1 MSLEECY
8 NATQTFAKVALH
20 KQKSSD
26 YMDAIV
32 LFEKAKQNIL
42 DNPSFQFCQDTI
54 EDLNQEE
61 RKYAEAL
68 ICMLEQFTTQVDQ
81 LRNEIVLQE
90 AAFQQLKNPQPV
102 NYAPYK
108 EEERP
113 AKYRPKGSR
122 ERRGSATGTMQSNA
136 SSSSQLLVTPA
147 STICRTSLRPTPP
160 ETEGNSPPKFTKS
173 SKIKS
178 VIFGNKFLSS
188 PKPSKPINPPS
199 EESRLKNANK
209 AALLAWGLL
218 SPSKKTD
225 HPLPPSYIASSA
237 AYKPHN
243 PQIEGH
249 HTYPPAR
256 SFESARPQPQ
266 SSHLPSTTSSSN
278 TKQKSNLSKL
288 SPSETSESIAIP
300 KNYHG
305 SPSPS
310 GPASK
315 LPIQL
320 SSSSST
326 TNTLAKTDPASFE
339 VPEFQLSSSSPSFV
353 HPANFNNPF
362 LRQLLSPS
370 ELSLSSVNDSMS
382 SRSVN
387 DGWDI
392 SSSTEKVANAN
403 MSPFS
408 ETQTVKSREEQVL
421 HECPEIEEELGRNI
435 LREIVVKGD
444 EVLWDDIAGLN
455 AAKESLKEAVVYPFL
470 RPDLFQGLREPA
482 RGMLLFGPPGT
493 GKTMLARAVATESKS
508 TFFSISA
515 SSLTSKFLGE
525 SEKLVRALFTLA
537 KKLSPSIIFVDEI
550 DSLLSARSADGNEHE
565 SSRRIKTEFLIQ
577 WSSLARAAAS
587 RESADQPR
595 VLVLAA
601 TNVPWSIDEAA
612 RRRFVRRT
620 YIPLP
625 DETGRRVHIKNLL
638 QHQKHYLT
646 DEDIE
651 HIIQATKFYSGSD
664 LTALAKD
671 AAMGPLRALGES
683 LLFTKMELIR
693 PINLQDFLQ
702 SLRVIRPS
710 VNLDGLERY
719 DRWNTEYGQQA

>member
-1 MSLEECY
+1 MSLEQCY
-8 NATQTFAKVALH
+8 NGTQTFAKVALH

-26 YMDAIV
+26 YVDAIV
-32 LFEKAKQNIL
+32 MFEKAKQNIL
-42 DNPSFQFCQDTI
+42 DNPSFQFCKDTI
-54 EDLNQEE
+54 DDLNPEE
-61 RKYAEAL
+61 RQYTEAL
-68 ICMLEQFTTQVDQ
+68 VCMLEQISTQVDQ
-81 LRNEIVLQE
+81 LRNEVVLQE
-90 AAFQQLKNPQPV
+90 AAFQQLKSHQPA
-102 NYAPYK
+102 NYTAYK
-108 EEERP
+108 EEEGATKHLSR
-113 AKYRPKGSR
+113 GSR
-122 ERRGSATGTMQSNA
+122 ERQRSATGTMQSNA
-136 SSSSQLLVTPA
+136 SSSSQVTPVGP
-147 STICRTSLRPTPP
+147 TCRTSLRPAIVD
-160 ETEGNSPPKFTKS
+160 TEGNSPPKPSKS
-173 SKIKS
+173 SKIKN

-218 SPSKKTD
+218 SPTKKAD
-225 HPLPPSYIASSA
+225 HPLPASYIASSA

-243 PQIEGH
+243 HQTDGY
-249 HTYPPAR
+249 TYPKTR
-256 SFESARPQPQ
+256 SFESSRHHHQ
-266 SSHLPSTTSSSN
+266 SSYLPPASSSIN
-278 TKQKSNLSKL
+278 TKQKTSLPKPNS
-288 SPSETSESIAIP
+288 SETTESIAIP
-300 KNYHG
+300 KRYHG

-310 GPASK
+310 GSSSK
-315 LPIQL
+315 LPVQP
-320 SSSSST
+320 SSSSSAINMPT
-326 TNTLAKTDPASFE
+326 KTEPNSLE
-339 VPEFQLSSSSPSFV
+339 IPEFQPSSSSPSFL

-362 LRQLLSPS
+362 LRHLLSPS
-370 ELSLSSVNDSMS
+370 ELSLSSVNDSIS
-382 SRSVN
+382 SQSVK
-387 DGWDI
+387 DGWDV
-392 SSSTEKVANAN
+392 SSSTEKVANTN
-403 MSPFS
+403 MGPFP
-408 ETQTVKSREEQVL
+408 ETNTLRSREEQVL

-601 TNVPWSIDEAA
+601 TNLPWSIDEAA

-625 DETGRRVHIKNLL
+625 DDMGRRVHIKNLL
-638 QHQKHYLT
+638 QHQKHCLT

-651 HIIQATKFYSGSD
+651 EVIKATKFYSGSD

-693 PINLQDFLQ
+693 PMNLQDFQQ
-702 SLRVIRPS
+702 SLKVIRPS

-719 DRWNTEYGQQA
+719 DRWNTEFGQQA